1 MEDQMVVALGC
12 RKTKKLIWGMK
23 GKKVAAF
30 DRLPSPMSQR
40 NTAIPTCYHTVHK
53 FYLQAGV

>member
-1 MEDQMVVALGC
+1 MEDQTVVALGC

-40 NTAIPTCYHTVHK
+40 NTAIPTCYHTVS
-53 FYLQAGV
+53 